1 MKIIGNG
8 IDVIEIPRIK
18 AAIERHGERFF
29 RKVYTAAEVAYCES
43 KKDKWASYAARWA
56 AKEAV
61 FKAYGTG
68 WQGLWWLNQIE
79 VIKHSSGK
87 PAIRLLASAAKA
99 QAKHGDAHI
108 ELSLTHGREI
118 AVAQALLVGA

>member
-1 MKIIGNG
+1 MKILGNG
-8 IDVIEIPRIK
+8 IDIIEIPRIR

-61 FKAYGTG
+61 FKAYGKG
-68 WQGLWWLNQIE
+68 WEGVWWLNQIE
-79 VIKHSSGK
+79 VTKHASGK
-87 PAIRLLASAAKA
+87 PGIRLLPQAAAA
-99 QAKHGDAHI
+99 QAHLAGAHV

-118 AVAQALLVGA
+118 AFAQALLVSD